1 MKKLLIYVLD
11 LCAYLYS
18 RSILFNLVLLS
29 FNRKKYYYN
38 HSLAYGDSLCY
49 YLNNYKYIVLNNKNI
64 PLSFG
69 SYHQEIVELFF
80 TNYKKLFFKI
90 FDFMPYYRTVGY
102 IL

>member
-38 HSLAYGDSLCY
+38 HSLAYGDSL
-49 YLNNYKYIVLNNKNI
+49 LLLK
-64 PLSFG
+64 
-69 SYHQEIVELFF
+69 
-80 TNYKKLFFKI
+80 
-90 FDFMPYYRTVGY
+90 
-102 IL
+102 